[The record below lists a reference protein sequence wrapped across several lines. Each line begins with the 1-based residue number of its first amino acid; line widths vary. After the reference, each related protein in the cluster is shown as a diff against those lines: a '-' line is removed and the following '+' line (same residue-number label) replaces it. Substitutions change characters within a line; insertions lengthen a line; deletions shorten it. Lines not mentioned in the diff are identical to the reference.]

1 MRPLRL
7 LLAAVLLTAC
17 ARHPPAELAATTP
30 FGLARTQGRFVTVG
44 GLRVFAITLGRGG
57 PDVVLLHGNPAST
70 YSWRKVQE
78 PLAVRHRVH
87 AIDLPGYGFSD
98 KPSDAPYDV
107 AWFARVVV
115 GYLDAAGVRRAVL
128 VGNSMGG
135 YIATETAILYPE
147 RVAGLVLLDAAGL
160 PEAERDGRPLSIRM
174 LTWPVLGPL
183 LRQLPGRGRVRDGLR
198 RAVYDPATVSE
209 ADVDAYYAPLRTAGG
224 TNAFV
229 ARLRQT
235 TPADRAARVRTIR
248 APTLVITGDT
258 DRLVPPETARAYHA
272 LIADSELLVL
282 ASTGHLPQEEQPER
296 VVAEITRWVQAAA
309 ARD

>member
-7 LLAAVLLTAC
+7 VLAAALLASC
-17 ARHPPAELAATTP
+17 ARLRPAELAATTP
-30 FGLARTQGRFVTVG
+30 FELARTQGRFVEVE
-44 GLRVFAITLGRGG
+44 GLRVFAITLGAG
-57 PDVVLLHGNPAST
+57 PDVVLLHGNPASS
-70 YSWRKVQE
+70 YSWRKVLE
-78 PLAVRHRVH
+78 PLAARHRVH

-98 KPSDAPYDV
+98 KPADAPYDT

-115 GYLDAAGVRRAVL
+115 GYLDSAGVRRAVL

-135 YIATETAILYPE
+135 YVATEAAILYPE
-147 RVAGLVLLDAAGL
+147 RVAGLVLLGAAGL
-160 PEAERDGRPLSIRM
+160 PEAERDGRPLSLRM

-183 LRQLPGRGRVRDGLR
+183 VRQLPGRGRVRAGLR

-224 TNAFV
+224 TNALV
-229 ARLRQT
+229 ARLRQP
-235 TPADRAARVRTIR
+235 TPADRAGRVRTIR

-272 LIADSELLVL
+272 LIAGSELLVL
-282 ASTGHLPQEEQPER
+282 ERTGHLPQEEQPER
-296 VVAEITRWVQAAA
+296 IVAEITRWVQASA
-309 ARD
+309 ARN